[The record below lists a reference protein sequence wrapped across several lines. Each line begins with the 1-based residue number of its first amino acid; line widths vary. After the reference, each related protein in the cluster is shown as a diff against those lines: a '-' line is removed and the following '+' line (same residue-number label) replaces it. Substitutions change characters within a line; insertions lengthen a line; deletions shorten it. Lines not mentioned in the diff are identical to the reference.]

1 MNTQSTGFN
10 PLDPSTYLSALSTFG
25 GYNAPVKAPPVNF
38 SRATVRGGKT
48 MDGTNFSSLRGATG
62 IPPAGIPGADA
73 DWLSMDGIFGYKGA
87 DGVAHNGWGGA
98 ALGGMQAIG
107 DMYSS
112 MKQFGL
118 AEDQFEEGKRQYDQN
133 YQAQVKNYNTDLEDR
148 QRARVASNSGGY
160 QSVSDYMAKNR
171 QV

>member
-1 MNTQSTGFN
+1 MSYG
-10 PLDPSTYLSALSTFG
+10 PSSRG
-25 GYNAPVKAPPVNF
+25 GYRNTSVGLKPVSAGMASYGLPAGAQPTGGFDLGSVLPQGFMDSLKSYLPDMGNAF
-38 SRATVRGGKT
+38 
-48 MDGTNFSSLRGATG
+48 DQTNNMTG
-62 IPPAGIPGADA
+62 ITDQGWVSGAMGGIK
-73 DWLSMDGIFGYKGA
+73 S
-87 DGVAHNGWGGA
+87 
-98 ALGGMQAIG
+98 IG

-133 YQAQVKNYNTDLEDR
+133 YAAQVKNYNTDLEDR

>member
-1 MNTQSTGFN
+1 MSYGPSSRGGYRNTGAGPKLFSPGMASYGVPAGAQGPASIMPQGFMDALKSWLPDMGNAFDQTNNMTGIT
-10 PLDPSTYLSALSTFG
+10 DQGWVSGAFG
-25 GYNAPVKAPPVNF
+25 GLK
-38 SRATVRGGKT
+38 S
-48 MDGTNFSSLRGATG
+48 
-62 IPPAGIPGADA
+62 
-73 DWLSMDGIFGYKGA
+73 
-87 DGVAHNGWGGA
+87 
-98 ALGGMQAIG
+98 IG

-133 YQAQVKNYNTDLEDR
+133 YQAQVKNYNADLEDR